1 MTLTTPS
8 PDINSS
14 DKNDP
19 DKNGPET
26 NSPDNSVYDYIII
39 GGGIVGVSTAWQL
52 QQREPD
58 KRILLIEKEGKL
70 SQHQTGH
77 NSGVIHA
84 GVYYEPGSMKA
95 NFCKAGV
102 TATKAFCEKH
112 DIPVENCGKLLV
124 ATSVLEL
131 QRMEALHKRCSDN
144 GIEVELLDAAGLAEK
159 EPNITGLGAIFV
171 SSTSI
176 VNYRLVTEK
185 MAEQFCALGGNIAL
199 DTEVTHL
206 IETIDQINVQC
217 QQKAA
222 LGHTFKGLNYV
233 AKFLITCSGL
243 MADRV
248 TKMLNIDTEFQI
260 IPYRGEYYRL
270 QSQHNNIVN
279 HLIYPIPDPELP
291 FLGVHLTRMIDGSV
305 TVGPNAVQG
314 WKREGYGKI
323 NIDLRDISEMLK
335 FPGFWRVSAKNLK
348 TGLIETKNSW
358 WKPGY
363 LKLINKYC
371 PILKVTDLED
381 YPAGIRAQAVLK
393 DGTLVHDFLF
403 AESPRSL
410 HVCNAPSPA
419 ATSAIPIG
427 DYICNKVRDKYLTL
441 VSDVN

>member
-1 MTLTTPS
+1 MTLTTQGFNKS
-8 PDINSS
+8 RS
-14 DKNDP
+14 
-19 DKNGPET
+19 ET

-58 KRILLIEKEGKL
+58 KRILLIEKEGEL

-102 TATKAFCEKH
+102 AATKAFCEKH

-131 QRMEALHKRCSDN
+131 QRMEALYKRCLDN
-144 GIEVELLDAAGLAEK
+144 GIDVELLDAAGLAEK
-159 EPNITGLGAIFV
+159 EPNITGLGAILV
-171 SSTSI
+171 PSTSI
-176 VNYRLVTEK
+176 VNYRLITEK
-185 MAEQFCALGGNIAL
+185 MAVEFGVLGGDMAME
-199 DTEVTHL
+199 TEVTHL
-206 IETIDQINVQC
+206 IETSDHIHVQC
-217 QQKAA
+217 QKKSV
-222 LGHTFKGLNYV
+222 LGHSFENREYV
-233 AKFLITCSGL
+233 TKFLITCSGL

-314 WKREGYGKI
+314 WKREGYGKV
-323 NIDLRDISEMLK
+323 NIDLRDICDMLK

-348 TGLIETKNSW
+348 TGLVETKNSW

-363 LKLINKYC
+363 LKLVNKYC

-393 DGTLVHDFLF
+393 DGSLVHDFLF